1 MTRTRT
7 LTLAAAVAAVALTAA
22 ACSSP
27 TGGGGG
33 GYAAAA
39 ATADVT
45 TSAKAVGSAVTSA
58 ALGPGTALV
67 DGTGRALYLFDGD
80 TGTASTC
87 AGTCATVWPP
97 LPAPADPPT
106 AAAAG
111 PDAQFG
117 SAPRADGTTQLTYHG
132 HPLYYYVGDQ
142 NPGDTRGQ
150 GLNQFGAH
158 WYLVQP
164 DGAELDND

>member
-7 LTLAAAVAAVALTAA
+7 LTAAAVAVALTAA

-27 TGGGGG
+27 TVGGAGD
-33 GYAAAA
+33 YAAAA
-39 ATADVT
+39 ATAADT
-45 TSAKAVGSAVTSA
+45 TSATAVGSTVTSA

-67 DGTGRALYLFDGD
+67 DGTGRALYLFEGD

-87 AGTCATVWPP
+87 AGACASVWPP
-97 LPAPADPPT
+97 LPAPADP
-106 AAAAG
+106 AAATGTG
-111 PDAQFG
+111 PAAQLG
-117 SAPRADGTTQLTYHG
+117 STPRGDGTNQLTYHG

-142 NPGDTRGQ
+142 NPGDTHGQ

-164 DGAELDND
+164 DGAKLDND

>member
-7 LTLAAAVAAVALTAA
+7 FSLTAAAVAVALTAA

-27 TGGGGG
+27 TGGGASD
-33 GYAAAA
+33 YAA
-39 ATADVT
+39 ATAAVT
-45 TSAKAVGSAVTSA
+45 TPAVAVGSTVTSA
-58 ALGPGTALV
+58 ALGPGAALV
-67 DGTGRALYLFDGD
+67 DGSGRALYLFDGD

-87 AGTCATVWPP
+87 DGACATVWPP

-111 PDAQFG
+111 PDTQFG
-117 SAPRADGTTQLTYHG
+117 STARADGTTQLTYHG

-164 DGAELDND
+164 DGAKLDND

>member
-7 LTLAAAVAAVALTAA
+7 LTLTAAVVAVALTAA

-39 ATADVT
+39 ATAADT
-45 TSAKAVGSAVTSA
+45 TSATAVGSTVTSA
-58 ALGPGTALV
+58 ALAPGTALV

-87 AGTCATVWPP
+87 DGACAGVWPP
-97 LPAPADPPT
+97 LPAPADPSAVT
-106 AAAAG
+106 GTG
-111 PDAQFG
+111 PDAQLG
-117 SAPRADGTTQLTYHG
+117 STPRGDGTTQLTYHG

-142 NPGDTRGQ
+142 KPGDTRGQ

-164 DGAELDND
+164 DGAKLDND